1 MKILS
6 LFCAALSA
14 LFSTCG
20 KEPSVVDW
28 QQVSKVVYRHSDPSI
43 APDYYRS
50 YTLTVTANSI
60 DLVVNN
66 YSETLLSKSFTISE
80 ENFRSFVDKLSQLG
94 IKKVKEVKSIS
105 TGSSTMSLSLYHGD
119 DEFFDAYSTHGG
131 GNLSLPHPVQLQSL
145 IDELLPS
152 LHDLVEQTRG
162 N

>member
-60 DLVVNN
+60 ELQVKN
-66 YSETLLSKSFTISE
+66 YSETLLSKSLTLSE
-80 ENFRSFVDKLSQLG
+80 ESFRSFVDKLSQLG

-131 GNLSLPHPVQLQSL
+131 GNLSFPHPVQLQSL

>member
-20 KEPSVVDW
+20 KEPSADDW
-28 QQVSKVVYRHSDPSI
+28 QQVSKVVYRHSDPSV

-60 DLVVNN
+60 ALQVNN
-66 YSETLLSKSFTISE
+66 YSDTLLSKSFPISKE
-80 ENFRSFVDKLSQLG
+80 SFHSFIEKLSQLG
-94 IKKVKEVKSIS
+94 IKKVKEVESIS
-105 TGSSTMSLSLYHGD
+105 TGGSTQSLCLYHGD
-119 DEFFDAYSTHGG
+119 DEFFNAYRTHDG
-131 GNLSLPHPVQLQSL
+131 GNLSLPHPLELQSL

-152 LHDLVEQTRG
+152 IHDLVEQTRG
-162 N
+162 E

>member
-60 DLVVNN
+60 DLQVNN
-66 YSETLLSKSFTISE
+66 YSETLLSKSFTLSE

-94 IKKVKEVKSIS
+94 IKKVKEVES
-105 TGSSTMSLSLYHGD
+105 TATRGSTLSLSLYHGD
-119 DEFFDAYSTHGG
+119 NEFFNAYSTHGG
-131 GNLSLPHPVQLQSL
+131 GNLYLPHPIQLQSL
-145 IDELLPS
+145 VDELLPS
-152 LHDLVEQTRG
+152 LQDMVEQTRG
-162 N
+162 D